1 MLTFGLNRHVRAC
14 TTTSTEVHVN
24 RSTYTY
30 IRIHTTPKTK
40 TSQCWFFVCVCFF
53 NSFLIL
59 GAGTQDLMNIRHMFT
74 VVMSHAPS
82 LLLKHPGFDFHT
94 LQMTKNI
101 NVCFTNPGKGAI
113 GRPITH
119 TLFI

>member
-1 MLTFGLNRHVRAC
+1 MLTFGLYRHVRAC
-14 TTTSTEVHVN
+14 RTTSTEVHVS
-24 RSTYTY
+24 RSTDTY
-30 IRIHTTPKTK
+30 IRTHTTPKTK
-40 TSQCWFFVCVCFF
+40 TSQCCFFVCVCFF

-74 VVMSHAPS
+74 VVMS
-82 LLLKHPGFDFHT
+82 LLLKHPSFDFHT

-101 NVCFTNPGKGAI
+101 NVCFTDPGKGAI

>member
-1 MLTFGLNRHVRAC
+1 M
-14 TTTSTEVHVN
+14 
-24 RSTYTY
+24 
-30 IRIHTTPKTK
+30 HTHNTK
-40 TSQCWFFVCVCFF
+40 NKNKPVLLFCLCLFF
-53 NSFLIL
+53 NSLLIL

-119 TLFI
+119 MLFI